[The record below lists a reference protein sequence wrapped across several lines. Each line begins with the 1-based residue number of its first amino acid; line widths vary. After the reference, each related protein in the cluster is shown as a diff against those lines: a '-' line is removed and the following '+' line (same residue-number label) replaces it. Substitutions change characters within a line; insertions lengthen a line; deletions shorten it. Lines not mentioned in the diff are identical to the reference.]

1 MLQPYLTKM
10 SYLFLLQML
19 GVRGASKDCPGQNAQ
34 QLARIICATV
44 MAGELS
50 LMSALAAGHLVR
62 SHLKHNRSS
71 INMAATT
78 SLPPSPVR
86 TLATKNI
93 PPGVEIKSS
102 SSLPSSPRKQY
113 PSQRQHIG
121 KIEGKKSTRVMLG
134 GNDLKLKPEAGT
146 CINNAS

>member
-1 MLQPYLTKM
+1 M
-10 SYLFLLQML
+10 SGLFQQML
-19 GVRGASKDCPGQNAQ
+19 GVRGASKDAPGQNAQ
-34 QLARIICATV
+34 QLACIICATV

-78 SLPPSPVR
+78 SLPPSPIR
-86 TLATKNI
+86 TLTTKSNSHI
-93 PPGVEIKSS
+93 GERKSS
-102 SSLPSSPRKQY
+102 SSLPSSPKRQF
-113 PSQRQHIG
+113 PCQRQHIG
-121 KIEGKKSTRVMLG
+121 KMEGRKSGPMLLK
-134 GNDLKLKPEAGT
+134 NTDLKLKPGT